1 MKNISIIASMVQNE
15 TMANW
20 DSLLEDNDFKDLV
33 IQSIKKNNDIKVI
46 VKILSDYANN
56 NLI

>member
-1 MKNISIIASMVQNE
+1 MKNISVIASMVQNE

-56 NLI
+56 NLV

>member
-1 MKNISIIASMVQNE
+1 MKNISVIASMVQNE

-20 DSLLEDNDFKDLV
+20 YSLLEDNDFKDLV

-56 NLI
+56 NLV

>member
-1 MKNISIIASMVQNE
+1 MKNISVIASMVQNE